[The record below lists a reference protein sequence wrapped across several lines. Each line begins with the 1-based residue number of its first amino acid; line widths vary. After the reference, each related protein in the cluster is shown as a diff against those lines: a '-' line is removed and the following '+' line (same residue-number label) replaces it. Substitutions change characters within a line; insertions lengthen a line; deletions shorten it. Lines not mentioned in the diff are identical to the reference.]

1 MLLKRSVDPFG
12 ADRFGR
18 IAMRYLFSGF
28 AAVRCVMFRE
38 RGICEKRRN
47 TVARLVRERV
57 IDHHV
62 HNFVGRSNEVPSST
76 VVAETLSLR

>member
-12 ADRFGR
+12 ADGFGR
-18 IAMRYLFSGF
+18 IAMRYLL
-28 AAVRCVMFRE
+28 AASVRCVMCRE

-62 HNFVGRSNEVPSST
+62 HNFVGRSNGVPSST